1 MGNHQIINAKLVL
14 CLKAWIDKIRQTIGS
29 HVLRF
34 QISSD
39 WNPNYIDEPYIW
51 FSKHKSLYYI
61 TRKCYRNYKMTTE
74 IIKNSILSFL
84 NIKKQQC
91 PFTKA
96 TVPFY
101 RITVLFYKNNSVLL
115 QKHYPILK
123 NSILFLL
130 NIKKTAVSSYK
141 NSSVLL

>member
-1 MGNHQIINAKLVL
+1 MNPIYGSANTNHY
-14 CLKAWIDKIRQTIGS
+14 T
-29 HVLRF
+29 
-34 QISSD
+34 
-39 WNPNYIDEPYIW
+39 
-51 FSKHKSLYYI
+51 I

-101 RITVLFYKNNSVLL
+101 GITVLFYKNNSVLL

-123 NSILFLL
+123 TVSYL
-130 NIKKTAVSSYK
+130 KKKQQCPFVNT
-141 NSSVLL
+141 